1 MISYMVSLSDMNR
14 GNMYQFQYRDICI
27 HMPLEKV
34 RNKEEEDQ
42 PLSPDTVRD
51 LKLARTQVAKGQCI
65 SLDEVLRR
73 RGIE

>member
-1 MISYMVSLSDMNR
+1 
-14 GNMYQFQYRDICI
+14 
-27 HMPLEKV
+27 MPLEKV

-42 PLSPDTVRD
+42 PLNSDTIRD

-65 SLDEVLRR
+65 SLDDVLRR